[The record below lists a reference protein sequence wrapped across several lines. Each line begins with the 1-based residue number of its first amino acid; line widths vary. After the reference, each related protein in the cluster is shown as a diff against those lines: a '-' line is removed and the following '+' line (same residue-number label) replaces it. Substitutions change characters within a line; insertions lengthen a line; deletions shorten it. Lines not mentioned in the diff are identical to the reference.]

1 MNANFD
7 LQPLEP
13 RRLLSGL
20 TKIGAG
26 TLTLTGTNNYTA
38 TTTINGGTLQL
49 QPLRGIAADPEVAAA
64 QQAVRDAAAKL
75 RSDTRTGHAKLLQDK
90 IAIRAQLKELA
101 EEIGQDAIDEAI
113 APLKEKLAE
122 DQAASRE
129 ELHAD
134 YKALHTELQE
144 WEALLREDM
153 ADIRAARQAGDED
166 ALEAAKQSFA
176 DHKAEAKVALK
187 PFRDEIAAD
196 QEKWRAII
204 KADHQAIID
213 ALIELDPDLEPLYD
227 KLEADRV
234 ALEATL
240 KADREA
246 LAEAI
251 EDLRE
256 AIKAYREDHPPTT

>member
-113 APLKEKLAE
+113 AP
-122 DQAASRE
+122 
-129 ELHAD
+129 
-134 YKALHTELQE
+134 
-144 WEALLREDM
+144 
-153 ADIRAARQAGDED
+153 
-166 ALEAAKQSFA
+166 
-176 DHKAEAKVALK
+176 
-187 PFRDEIAAD
+187 
-196 QEKWRAII
+196 
-204 KADHQAIID
+204 
-213 ALIELDPDLEPLYD
+213 
-227 KLEADRV
+227 
-234 ALEATL
+234 
-240 KADREA
+240 
-246 LAEAI
+246 
-251 EDLRE
+251 
-256 AIKAYREDHPPTT
+256 